1 MATNPDPTPD
11 DAPERRIR
19 QAGNQAVA
27 RREVLHAATQDLAAA
42 LEAPGEDVE
51 AWVASARDAIA
62 RMQES
67 LRAHAREAEQPD
79 GLLAEVVQWQSS
91 FGPRVE
97 RMRRE
102 HRALI
107 EQAEALQEYAG
118 QTSDP
123 ADIRRTATTLVDAVD
138 RHRHRSTELVQ
149 DTYNLDVSTGD

>member
-1 MATNPDPTPD
+1 VATNPDRTPD
-11 DAPERRIR
+11 SAPEHRIR
-19 QAGNQAVA
+19 QAGDQAVA
-27 RREVLHAATQDLAAA
+27 RREVLHAATQDLTAT
-42 LEAPGEDVE
+42 LEAPRGDAA
-51 AWVASARDAIA
+51 AWVASARVAIA

-67 LRAHAREAEQPD
+67 LHTHAEEAEQSD
-79 GLLAEVVQWQSS
+79 GLLAEVVQWQPS

-102 HRALI
+102 HRDLI

-123 ADIRRTATTLVDAVD
+123 DDIHRAATALVDAVD